1 MFTTYFI
8 VALFGLALG
17 SFLNVC
23 IFRLSSE
30 EKESIIT
37 PGSHC
42 RQCGQPVRWYDNVP
56 VLSYMLLRG
65 RCRSCGAGISA
76 VYPLVEA
83 LTSGT
88 FLIAWAAHGPTVS
101 FAKCAVFSMLL
112 VIVIFTDLLER
123 TIPRAITV
131 FGMGSGLCFSLVVRV
146 DDRLSGWIL
155 AGLGLNGSGVTGSV
169 VAAVA
174 GALFGAGLFYLV
186 GEVFSRL
193 RHKQGLGFG
202 DVMLMG
208 MVGTYLGILLT
219 YVTILLGSLL
229 GVIVAGVLYAA
240 NARFRRDYLWPYG
253 SFLGAAALY
262 VALAGQDLL
271 EGYLRWWG
279 R

>member
-1 MFTTYFI
+1 MFAPHVI
-8 VALFGLALG
+8 VAVFGLAFG

-23 IFRLSSE
+23 IFRLASE
-30 EKESIIT
+30 EKESIVT

-42 RQCGQPVRWYDNVP
+42 RRCGQSVRWYDNLP
-56 VLSYMLLRG
+56 LLSYMLLRG
-65 RCRSCGAGISA
+65 RCRSCGQPISPI
-76 VYPLVEA
+76 YPLVEA
-83 LTSGT
+83 LTAGI
-88 FLIAWAAHGPTVS
+88 FLLAWTAYGPTAR
-101 FAKCAVFSMLL
+101 FAKDTIFSMLL
-112 VIVIFTDLLER
+112 VVVIFTDLLER

-131 FGMGSGLCFSLVVRV
+131 FGMGAGLFFSFVVRV
-146 DDRLSGWIL
+146 EDRLSGWIL
-155 AGLGLNGSGVTGSV
+155 AWFRLDGSGVTASV

-174 GALFGAGLFYLV
+174 GALFGAGLFYVV

-208 MVGTYLGILLT
+208 MVGTFLGISLT

-229 GVIVAGVLYAA
+229 GIIVAGILYAA
-240 NARFRRDYLWPYG
+240 SARFRRDYLWPYG
-253 SFLGAAALY
+253 SFLGAGALY
-262 VALAGQDLL
+262 VGLAGQGLL